1 MPERAGL
8 KEKTISGMIWSF
20 SDSMAGQVIQ
30 FTVGLIL
37 ARILTP
43 AEFGLVGM
51 IMVFIAVSQSFIDSG
66 FSQALIR
73 KPDVSEND
81 YSTVFYFN
89 LLAGLIFFLL
99 FLLAAPAISRFYN
112 EPELKPLIRVLSFI
126 LIINSFGLIQRTI
139 LTRAIDFRLQTRI
152 TVAAAIISGSLG
164 IYMALNGYGVW
175 SLVWKSLTGYL
186 IQTILLWICS
196 NWQPSLVFS
205 YRSFRELFSFGSK
218 LLASGLLDTIYRNI
232 YPLIIGKFF
241 SAQDLG
247 YYSRADQFNKLPSQ
261 NITGAVQRVSYPALS
276 IVQDDPD
283 KLKRGYKQV
292 ITTTMFITFFI
303 MLGMAAT
310 AKNLIIVLIGERW
323 LPAVPYLQ
331 LLCLGGMLFPLH
343 AINLNMLKVKG
354 RSDLFLKLEII
365 KKIMAIPVIVAGIY
379 LGIYVMLAGM
389 ALHSFIAYF
398 MNSHYSGRLI
408 SYPVSEQLRDILPTF
423 AVALFVASVVF
434 CVSIMID
441 LRPLFMLII
450 QISSGVAL
458 SVLVCEISRLKSYLE
473 IKSLVT
479 TRIAGRKRKDN

>member
-1 MPERAGL
+1 MPENRGL

-30 FTVGLIL
+30 FIVGLIL

-51 IMVFIAVSQSFIDSG
+51 ITVFIAVSQSFIDSG

-89 LLAGLIFFLL
+89 IFAGLIFFLL
-99 FLLAAPAISRFYN
+99 FLLAAPGIARFYN
-112 EPELKPLIRVLSFI
+112 EPELQPLVRILSLT

-152 TVAAAIISGSLG
+152 TVSAAIISGSLG

-186 IQTILLWICS
+186 VQTILLWYYSTWKPKLI
-196 NWQPSLVFS
+196 FS

-247 YYSRADQFNKLPSQ
+247 YYSRADQFNKFPSQ

-276 IVQDDPD
+276 LVQDDPD
-283 KLKRGYKQV
+283 KLKRGYRQV

-323 LPAVPYLQ
+323 LPSVPYLQ
-331 LLCLGGMLFPLH
+331 LLCVGGMLFPLH

-354 RSDLFLKLEII
+354 RSDLFLRLEII
-365 KKIMAIPVIVAGIY
+365 KKIMAIPVIAAGIY

-408 SYPVSEQLRDILPTF
+408 GYPVAEQLRDILPTF
-423 AVALFVASVVF
+423 TVALTISAIVF
-434 CVSIMID
+434 CISIVID
-441 LRPLFMLII
+441 VGPLFMLII
-450 QISSGVAL
+450 QVLSGVAL
-458 SVLVCEISRLKSYLE
+458 SVIVCEISGLKSYLE
-473 IKSLVT
+473 IKSLVNS
-479 TRIAGRKRKDN
+479 RIAGLK